1 MLPISQPTGLTTRAS
16 YLGVVTQRSPHL
28 PKLSHT
34 DMSRSLALVYLSVLF
49 LQTHLSIAVEAT
61 VSSVTKEVD
70 AMLDR
75 NGVIGEEGE
84 EMMPSEISRRVM
96 MMRKQYISYGTLK
109 RDMVPCQKPGASY
122 YACRSGQANS
132 YSRGCNVITRCARD
146 TSDIKT

>member
-1 MLPISQPTGLTTRAS
+1 MP
-16 YLGVVTQRSPHL
+16 
-28 PKLSHT
+28 
-34 DMSRSLALVYLSVLF
+34 RSLALVYLSILC
-49 LQTHLSIAVEAT
+49 LQTHLSISVAVPI
-61 VSSVTKEVD
+61 SSANGEID

-84 EMMPSEISRRVM
+84 EMMMPSEMSRRVM
-96 MMRKQYISYGTLK
+96 MMRKQYISYATLR

-132 YSRGCNVITRCARD
+132 YSRGCSIITRCARD

>member
-1 MLPISQPTGLTTRAS
+1 
-16 YLGVVTQRSPHL
+16 
-28 PKLSHT
+28 
-34 DMSRSLALVYLSVLF
+34 MSRSLALVYVSILF
-49 LQTHLSIAVEAT
+49 LQTHLSISVEAT
-61 VSSVTKEVD
+61 VSSVTEEVD

-96 MMRKQYISYGTLK
+96 IMRKQYISYGTLR

-132 YSRGCNVITRCARD
+132 YGRGCNVITRCARD